1 MIGLSPLPTIH
12 PETFQ
17 RLSVRSSRVCY
28 HPFNLTMG
36 RSPSFASTA
45 TNYRGYPQPPSSDSL
60 SLRLRESTLL
70 TSLVTVTRR
79 LIMQKARRHGTKPL
93 RPLVGTWF
101 QVLFHPGT
109 PSPFHLSLTVLF
121 PIGLLQCLALA
132 DGAADFKGSPS
143 GSPLLRIPRPQRQP
157 TSTGLSPPA
166 VSLPRLFLF
175 VSLFDAGSYNPSP
188 AGTGLVWAS
197 TRSLA
202 TTDAITD
209 CFLFLRLLRC
219 FSSAGEPSCIH
230 MNDGPSD
237 RRVAPF
243 GYRRISPCQPVPA
256 AFRRLP
262 RPSSPVE
269 AKASPRC
276 PFAALLLR

>member
-1 MIGLSPLPTIH
+1 MIGLSPLPTTH

-17 RLSVRSSRVCY
+17 RLSVRSSTVCY
-28 HPFNLTMG
+28 HPFNLAMG

-45 TNYRGYPQPPSSDSL
+45 TNFRGYPQAPCSDSL
-60 SLRLRESTLL
+60 SLRLQDSSLL

-79 LIMQKARRHGTKPL
+79 LIMQKARCHSITKL
-93 RPLVGTWF
+93 QPLVSTRF

-132 DGAADFKGSPS
+132 DGAADFRGSPS
-143 GSPLLRIPRPQRQP
+143 GSPLLRILNPQLQSTP
-157 TSTGLSPPA
+157 TGLSPPA
-166 VSLPRLFLF
+166 VGLPRPF
-175 VSLFDAGSYNPSP
+175 VFKKLLDTKSYNPGP
-188 AGTGLVWAS
+188 AVTGLVWAS

-219 FSSAGEPSCIH
+219 FSSAGEP
-230 MNDGPSD
+230 
-237 RRVAPF
+237 
-243 GYRRISPCQPVPA
+243 PA
-256 AFRRLP
+256 
-262 RPSSPVE
+262 
-269 AKASPRC
+269 
-276 PFAALLLR
+276 

>member
-1 MIGLSPLPTIH
+1 MAFH
-12 PETFQ
+12 P
-17 RLSVRSSRVCY
+17 
-28 HPFNLTMG
+28 
-36 RSPSFASTA
+36 
-45 TNYRGYPQPPSSDSL
+45 YPQLIRKLFNVYRCGPPRCVTTPSTWPWVDHQVSRQQPLTRTPSSDSL
-60 SLRLRESTLL
+60 SLRLQDSSLL
-70 TSLVTVTRR
+70 TLLVTVTRR
-79 LIMQKARRHGTKPL
+79 LIMQKARRHSSKKL

-132 DGAADFKGSPS
+132 DGAADFRGSPS
-143 GSPLLRIPRPQRQP
+143 GSPLLRILRPQLLMI
-157 TSTGLSPPA
+157 TTGLSPPA
-166 VSLPRLFLF
+166 VGLPRPFVLKELF
-175 VSLFDAGSYNPSP
+175 VAKSYNPAP
-188 AGTGLVWAS
+188 AVTGVVWALA
-197 TRSLA
+197 RSLA

-219 FSSAGEPSCIH
+219 FSSAGEPYH
-230 MNDGPSD
+230 MHGNDGASHH
-237 RRVAPF
+237 RVAPF
-243 GYRRISPCQPVPA
+243 GYLRISPCQPVPA

-276 PFAALLLR
+276 PFAALILN